1 MVQTAAHVADQ
12 KYGGARAAPD
22 LAGVSRVLEVMNRWR
37 MSRKLALMSAVYGIG
52 LIASVAYTVVTLR
65 AQENDGIVIG
75 TAGALGRWN
84 EQLLK
89 EILLAAEGLPS
100 DYSETADRFFQTL
113 DALALGGEVVLDPA
127 SGDRIALPPSLSP
140 DLAGRLRRASELTKG
155 FMASADAFLRTS
167 PRSPEYAERRG
178 EMLDAN
184 RGAVALID
192 GVVRDLGERSR
203 ANLAAL
209 GAVVL
214 VIGIATWVTAA
225 VLGALIGR
233 SIVGPLRDG
242 VELLEKVAGG
252 DLTRRTTTARGDEIG
267 LLLRAAERMSGA
279 LRDVLAELVDTTREL
294 HAGAQN
300 LRPSAGGLAD
310 AARDLRERGKTMAAA
325 SEESTLA
332 IGDVAAAAERCAPR
346 ISEAADGAS
355 AIAQNMARGSE
366 AVEELTASVRS
377 ISSAIEEMS
386 QSLAEVSRGAED
398 CAKVAADADSVTAES
413 RGIVAELEKAA
424 ENISG
429 VAGTIH
435 DIADQTSLLALN
447 ATIEAASAGA
457 AGKGFAVV
465 ASEVKA
471 LAQQTAHATTV
482 IEQRIEAMRGAAL
495 SSARATERISAAI
508 VRVTATTTEISR
520 GVSEQTAVSTD
531 IAASAAQAAQRAL
544 DLTAV
549 VESSTEKIG
558 SIASRLAELAHEM
571 AGIARGTGGA
581 AASTREHAQLVAG
594 LAGAADGVDE
604 ASAVTQ
610 SVAIAVADQVETLR
624 TVVGRF
630 RT

>member
-1 MVQTAAHVADQ
+1 
-12 KYGGARAAPD
+12 
-22 LAGVSRVLEVMNRWR
+22 MNRQR

-65 AQENDGIVIG
+65 EQENAGIVIG

-100 DYSETADRFFQTL
+100 SYAETAARYFNTL
-113 DALALGGEVVLDPA
+113 DALAVGGEVVLDPA
-127 SGDRIALPPSLSP
+127 SGDLVVLPPSLAP
-140 DLAGRLRRASELTKG
+140 DLAVRLRQASELTTG

-167 PRSPEYAERRG
+167 PRSPEYAQRRG
-178 EMLDAN
+178 EMLEAN

-192 GVVRDLGERSR
+192 GVVRELGERSR
-203 ANLAAL
+203 ANLVAL

-214 VIGIATWVTAA
+214 AIGGAAWAAAA

-233 SIVGPLRDG
+233 SIVQPLREG
-242 VELLEKVAGG
+242 VDLMEKIAAG
-252 DLTRRTTTARGDEIG
+252 DLTCRTTTRRADEIG
-267 LLLRAAERMSGA
+267 LLLGSAERMSAG
-279 LRDVLAELVDTTREL
+279 LRDLLRELGESMREL
-294 HAGAQN
+294 HVGAQN
-300 LRPSAGGLAD
+300 LRPSAVALTE
-310 AARDLRERGKTMAAA
+310 AARGLRERGKTMAAA
-325 SEESTLA
+325 SDASSLA
-332 IGDVAAAAERCAPR
+332 IGDVAAVAERCAPR
-346 ISEAADGAS
+346 ISEAADGAG
-355 AIAQNMARGSE
+355 AIAENMARGSE
-366 AVEELTASVRS
+366 AVEELTGSVRS
-377 ISSAIEEMS
+377 ISGAIEEMS

-398 CAKVAADADSVTAES
+398 CAKVAADADSVTRES
-413 RGIVAELEKAA
+413 RAIVAELEKAA

-471 LAQQTAHATTV
+471 LAQQTAQATTV
-482 IEQRIEAMRGAAL
+482 IEQRIGAMRSAAL
-495 SSARATERISAAI
+495 SSARATERIAASI
-508 VRVTATTTEISR
+508 VRVTATTGEISR
-520 GVSEQTAVSTD
+520 GVAEQTAVSTE

-544 DLTAV
+544 ELTAV

-558 SIASRLAELAHEM
+558 AIAARLAELSQDIG
-571 AGIARGTGGA
+571 GIARGTGGA
-581 AASTREHAQLVAG
+581 AVATREHARLVAG

-604 ASAVTQ
+604 ASEVTQ
-610 SVAIAVADQVETLR
+610 SVAIAVADQVESLR
-624 TVVGRF
+624 AVLGRF